1 MKLAGGI
8 HERTLVL
15 TLIGVEAIFVL
26 VAILMFARF

>member
-15 TLIGVEAIFVL
+15 TLIGIEAIFGVI
-26 VAILMFARF
+26 AILMFARL